1 MRSFYQRGTVFIGV
15 FLLMIVP
22 GYAQQAAE
30 LPDAVK
36 ESIHQ
41 RVDHSSDVGI
51 VVGLIDADG
60 PRYYSYGRVAVSSDQ
75 TPDEHTVFEIGSIT
89 KVFTAILLADM
100 AEKGELA
107 LDDPIQKH
115 LPDGVTAPTR
125 NGQSI
130 TLAHLSTHTS
140 GLSRLPGNMN
150 PANPSNPYADYTVEQ
165 LYDFLGRYTL
175 PRDVGAEYEYSNLA
189 VGLLGQL
196 LARRAGMDYEGL
208 VKARLTD
215 ALGMNE
221 TGITLTPAM
230 QTHLATGHSNGV
242 EVENWDI
249 PTLAGAGALR
259 STAHD
264 MLRFLAANMG
274 LTETP
279 LYAAMQTTHQT
290 RVDDVPGGMKVGLGW
305 HIRKS
310 NTAETVWHN
319 GGTGGYRTFAG
330 FVKGDNKGVVVLTN
344 ATRGADDIGFHLLDP
359 SFPLQPVKRSIA
371 ATLQKT
377 IDAEGMDAARRQ
389 YHDLKENQPAAYDF
403 GEPELNSLGYQYL
416 RKGEIETAIEIFKL
430 NVEAF
435 PEASNPYDSLGEA
448 YMEHGD
454 TEQAIANY
462 KKSLE
467 LNPGNTNAVEMLAKM
482 GETWTP
488 DEVTL
493 DPAILETYVGEYQLA
508 PSFFIAV
515 TLEAGQLM
523 VQATGQQ
530 KFPVFPKSETEFYLK
545 VVDAQITF
553 NHNDTGDVEGLT
565 LHQGGQN
572 VPGNKIK

>member
-1 MRSFYQRGTVFIGV
+1 MRSLYKTGPVFIGV
-15 FLLMIVP
+15 LLLMIVP
-22 GYAQQAAE
+22 AYAQQAAD

-41 RVDHSSDVGI
+41 RVDYSADVGI
-51 VVGLIDADG
+51 VVGIIDEAG
-60 PRYYSYGRVAVSSDQ
+60 PRYYSYGRVAVSSDEA
-75 TPDEHTVFEIGSIT
+75 PDEHTVFEIGSIT

-107 LDDPIQKH
+107 LDDPIQDH

-125 NGQSI
+125 NGQDI
-130 TLAHLSTHTS
+130 TLAHLSMHTS
-140 GLSRLPGNMN
+140 ALPRLPGNMA
-150 PANPSNPYADYTVEQ
+150 PANPNNPYADYTAEQ
-165 LYDFLGRYTL
+165 LYDFLGGYTL
-175 PRDVGAEYEYSNLA
+175 TRDIGAQYEYSNLA

-215 ALGMNE
+215 ALGMAE

-230 QTHLATGHSNGV
+230 QQRLATGHSSGV

-274 LTETP
+274 LDETP
-279 LYAAMQTTHQT
+279 LYTAMQTTHQT
-290 RVDDVPGGMKVGLGW
+290 RVENTPIGMEVGLGW

-310 NTAETVWHN
+310 DDATTIWHN

-330 FVKGDNKGVVVLTN
+330 FVQGGNKGVVVLTN
-344 ATRGADDIGFHLLDP
+344 STRGADDIGFHLLDP
-359 SFPLQPVKRSIA
+359 SLPLQPVMRSIA

-377 IDAEGMDAARRQ
+377 IDAEGMDAAREQ
-389 YHDLKENQPAAYDF
+389 YHDLKENQRSAYDF
-403 GEPELNSLGYQYL
+403 GEAELNSLGYQYL
-416 RKGEIETAIEIFKL
+416 RKGEVETALALFKL

-448 YMEHGD
+448 YMEQGD
-454 TEQAIANY
+454 TEQAVANY

-482 GETWTP
+482 GVAWTP
-488 DEVTL
+488 DAATV
-493 DPAILETYVGEYQLA
+493 DPAVLETYVGDYQLA
-508 PSFFIAV
+508 PSFFITV
-515 TLEAGQLM
+515 TLEEGRLM
-523 VQATGQQ
+523 AQATGQQ
-530 KFPVFPKSETEFYLK
+530 KFEIFPQSETEFYYT
-545 VVDAQITF
+545 VVEAQITF
-553 NHNDTGDVEGLT
+553 NRNDAGAVESLT
-565 LHQGGQN
+565 LHQNGQN
-572 VPGNKIK
+572 VPGRKVE

>member
-1 MRSFYQRGTVFIGV
+1 MRSLYKTSTVFIGV
-15 FLLMIVP
+15 FLLMAVP
-22 GYAQQAAE
+22 GYAQQAAD

-41 RVDHSSDVGI
+41 RVDYSTDVGI
-51 VVGLIDADG
+51 VVGIIDEAG
-60 PRYYSYGRVAVSSDQ
+60 PRYYSYGRLAVSNDQ
-75 TPDEHTVFEIGSIT
+75 PPDEHTVFEIGSIS

-100 AEKGELA
+100 AEHGELA
-107 LDDPIQKH
+107 LDDPIQQY
-115 LPDGVTAPTR
+115 LPDDVTAPTR

-140 GLSRLPGNMN
+140 GLARMPDNFA
-150 PANPSNPYADYTVEQ
+150 PANPSNPYADYTIEQ

-175 PRDVGAEYEYSNLA
+175 PRDIGAEYEYSNLA

-215 ALGMNE
+215 ALGMTE

-230 QTHLATGHSNGV
+230 QDHLATGHANGI

-290 RVDDVPGGMKVGLGW
+290 RVENAAGGMDVGLGW

-310 NTAETVWHN
+310 DAAETVWHN

-330 FVKGDNKGVVVLTN
+330 FVKGGNKGVVVLTN
-344 ATRGADDIGFHLLDP
+344 STRGADDIGFHLLDP

-389 YHDLKENQPAAYDF
+389 YHDLKENQPNTYDF
-403 GEPELNSLGYQYL
+403 GESELNSLGYQYL
-416 RKGEIETAIEIFKL
+416 RKDAVETAIAIFKL
-430 NVEAF
+430 NVEVF

-448 YMEHGD
+448 YMEQGD

-462 KKSLE
+462 KKSLD
-467 LNPGNTNAVEMLAKM
+467 LNPGNANAVQMLARM

-488 DEVTL
+488 DEVTV
-493 DPAILETYVGEYQLA
+493 DPATLETYVGDYQLT
-508 PSFFIAV
+508 PSFIITV
-515 TLEAGQLM
+515 TLEEGHLM
-523 VQATGQQ
+523 AQATGQQ
-530 KFPVFPKSETEFYLK
+530 KFEIFPKSETAFYYK

-553 NHNDTGDVEGLT
+553 NRNDAGAVESLT

-572 VPGNKIK
+572 VPGRKIK